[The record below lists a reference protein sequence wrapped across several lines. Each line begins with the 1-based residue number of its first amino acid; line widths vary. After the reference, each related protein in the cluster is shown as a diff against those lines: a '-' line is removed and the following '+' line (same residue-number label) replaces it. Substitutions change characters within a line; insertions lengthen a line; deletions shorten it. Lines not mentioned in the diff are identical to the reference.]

1 LAAQNGTICA
11 QGKSFFSSANPHNY
25 MKRAEAKIL
34 ENRKEIPVSEPDQ
47 NPDTMEY
54 RPLGKSWIEA
64 SVVSF
69 GAWAIG
75 GWSWGGTN

>member
-1 LAAQNGTICA
+1 
-11 QGKSFFSSANPHNY
+11 
-25 MKRAEAKIL
+25 
-34 ENRKEIPVSEPDQ
+34 
-47 NPDTMEY
+47 MEY

-75 GWSWGGTN
+75 GWSWGGTNLEELPARGNPRRCPLLVEFALVTLKNCS

>member
-1 LAAQNGTICA
+1 
-11 QGKSFFSSANPHNY
+11 
-25 MKRAEAKIL
+25 
-34 ENRKEIPVSEPDQ
+34 
-47 NPDTMEY
+47 MEY

-75 GWSWGGTN
+75 GSGFQPNSLDFVSSSGGLNDSERNSDYGTDG

>member
-1 LAAQNGTICA
+1 
-11 QGKSFFSSANPHNY
+11 
-25 MKRAEAKIL
+25 
-34 ENRKEIPVSEPDQ
+34 
-47 NPDTMEY
+47 MEY

-75 GWSWGGTN
+75 GWSWGDIN

>member
-1 LAAQNGTICA
+1 
-11 QGKSFFSSANPHNY
+11 
-25 MKRAEAKIL
+25 
-34 ENRKEIPVSEPDQ
+34 
-47 NPDTMEY
+47 MEY

-75 GWSWGGTN
+75 GMELGRAKGSPTRSNLK

>member
-1 LAAQNGTICA
+1 
-11 QGKSFFSSANPHNY
+11 
-25 MKRAEAKIL
+25 
-34 ENRKEIPVSEPDQ
+34 
-47 NPDTMEY
+47 MEY

-75 GWSWGGTN
+75 RWSWGGKNALLTMQSELNPRLPCPTNLYFKRQNQIN